1 MANEIV
7 WYHSEETGAPVLNN
21 AAGALDA
28 VLYACLVT
36 GFRTQTLTGVA
47 VAANVAAATL
57 AGHGYADQMMVE
69 ISGATPGGVNG
80 RKRITV
86 TGSGTFTF
94 PTTGVADGAA
104 TGTIVAKRSPLG
116 WTRPLNSGNV
126 SMYARSD
133 VSATGMKLRVD
144 DSNTGVASATAA
156 RARMVESYSDLNPT
170 TGLSPTDAQ
179 LSGGQYWT
187 KGADTAAAKMW
198 VLVGDGKTFY
208 LFTDASSYP
217 AASYSN
223 VPHGVY
229 GFGDIEP
236 YRAGDAYACFIAGAG
251 SASNPGASAL
261 GNLVGLAGASSSY
274 ECVLPRPFNGIG
286 GAVRAAMT
294 GTGATGGNRR
304 IGGGGPA
311 YPSPVD
317 NGLLIHY
324 PALLSESNT
333 TFQNPL
339 RGHLRGLGD
348 PLALLAGGALHKQVF
363 TTVVGSDRAWLLVG
377 FNQQGSYG
385 HAAFDLTGPW

>member
-7 WYHSEETGAPVLNN
+7 WFHSEETGAPVLNN

-36 GFRTQTLTGVA
+36 GFRTQTLTSVA
-47 VAANVAAATL
+47 VASNVATATL

-94 PTTGVADGAA
+94 PTSGVADGAA

-133 VSATGMKLRVD
+133 VTATAMKLRVD
-144 DSNTGVASATAA
+144 DSNTGVASAIAA
-156 RARMVESYSDLNPT
+156 RVRMVEAYTDLNT
-170 TGLSPTDAQ
+170 FTGPAPTDAQ
-179 LSGGQYWT
+179 LSGGQHWT
-187 KGADTAAAKMW
+187 KGADTAAAKIW
-198 VLVGDGKTFY
+198 VLVGDGRTFY
-208 LFTDASSYP
+208 LFTDASNYP
-217 AASYSN
+217 ASSYSN
-223 VPHGVY
+223 VPQGIF

-236 YRAGDAYACFIAGAG
+236 YRGGDAFACILAGAG
-251 SASNPGASAL
+251 AATNPGASAL
-261 GNLVGLAGASSSY
+261 GVLHGLSTSPTSY

-286 GAVRAAMT
+286 GAVRAGMS
-294 GTGATGGNRR
+294 GTGGASGSRR
-304 IGGGGPA
+304 VGGGGPS

-317 NGLLIHY
+317 NGILIHY
-324 PALLSESNT
+324 PSLMSENNI
-333 TFQNPL
+333 TFQNPV

-348 PLALLAGGALHKQVF
+348 PLATLAGGALHKQVF
-363 TTVVGSDRAWLLVG
+363 TTVVGSDRTWLLVG

-385 HAAFDLTGPW
+385 HAAFDITGPW

>member
-1 MANEIV
+1 MANDIV
-7 WYHSEETGAPVLNN
+7 WFHSEETGAPTLNN

-36 GFRTQTLTGVA
+36 GFRTQTLTSVVVA
-47 VAANVAAATL
+47 SNVATATL
-57 AGHGYADQMMVE
+57 AGHGYEDGKIVN

-80 RKRITV
+80 NQRITV

-104 TGTIVAKRSPLG
+104 TGTIVAKRAPLG

-133 VSATGMKLRVD
+133 VTATGMKLRVD

-156 RARMVESYSDLNPT
+156 RARMVESYTDLNPT
-170 TGLSPTDAQ
+170 TGLTPTDAQ
-179 LSGGQYWT
+179 QSGGEYWP
-187 KGADTAAAKMW
+187 KGADTAAAKKW
-198 VLVGDGKTFY
+198 VLVGDGRTFY
-208 LFTDASSYP
+208 LFTEALNYP
-217 AASYSN
+217 AASYSG
-223 VPHGVY
+223 VPQGVF

-236 YRAGDAYACFIAGAG
+236 YRAGDAYACFIAGASGAG
-251 SASNPGASAL
+251 SVSGSGFGTVNGLGATPG
-261 GNLVGLAGASSSY
+261 SY
-274 ECVLPRPFNGIG
+274 EFMLPRPFNGIG
-286 GAVRAAMT
+286 SALRAVMS
-294 GTGATGGNRR
+294 GTANNGSTRKV
-304 IGGGGPA
+304 GGGGPA

-317 NGLLIHY
+317 NGVLIHY
-324 PALLSESNT
+324 PTLVGEDNT
-333 TFQNPL
+333 TFQFPF

-348 PLALLAGGALHKQVF
+348 PFANIGGGALHKQVF
-363 TTVVGSDRAWLLVG
+363 TTVVGSDRTWLLVG